1 MGIDEKITMVL
12 KSQIILLTIIG
23 GGIFLFSACEDQP
36 PKPNKSSSSIISG
49 KISSPPGSQ
58 SNITNNKSHQKTN
71 TIEAEDNRLQLLEIE
86 KNEQEKEHYNALGK
100 IDPFESL
107 FQEKPI
113 ESIPQVDNRP
123 KRILTPLEKVGLNQ
137 LRLVAVIIMKSRR
150 IAMVEEANG
159 KGYEV
164 TLGTY
169 IGKNQGKV
177 SQIKDS
183 SIVVKELVKDYK
195 GRLKE
200 RIQEIKLHKTDNGE

>member
-1 MGIDEKITMVL
+1 LGIDEKITMVL